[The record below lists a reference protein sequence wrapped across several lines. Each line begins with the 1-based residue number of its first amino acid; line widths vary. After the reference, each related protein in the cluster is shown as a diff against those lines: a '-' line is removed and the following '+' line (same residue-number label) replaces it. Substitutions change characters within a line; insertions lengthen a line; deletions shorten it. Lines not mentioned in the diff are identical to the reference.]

1 MWGGRCMMLCG
12 DEKVLWMVKCM
23 MSNSEEEL
31 LVIEQ
36 RLPTSTNIIR
46 YLIAG

>member
-1 MWGGRCMMLCG
+1 MMLCG

-31 LVIEQ
+31 LVIKQ

-46 YLIAG
+46 FLIAG

>member
-1 MWGGRCMMLCG
+1 MMLCV

-46 YLIAG
+46 FLIAG

>member
-36 RLPTSTNIIR
+36 LLPTSTNIIR
-46 YLIAG
+46 FLIAG

>member
-1 MWGGRCMMLCG
+1 MMLCG
-12 DEKVLWMVKCM
+12 DEKALWMVKCM
-23 MSNSEEEL
+23 MSNSKEEL

-36 RLPTSTNIIR
+36 LLPTSTNIIR